1 MTETSSATT
10 PSYKASNSLKR
21 RLAIA
26 QLISSQLTFKIALR
40 FFFSPLRFPTP
51 ERELAFKQSSILN
64 RETVNNKRITLYQ
77 LGHSTKS
84 VLLVHGWSGRATQ
97 FYALAPGLEKAGY
110 KVFSF
115 TAPAHGSSD
124 DEETHMLE
132 FADCIKYLHE
142 KYGPFDAMIGHSIG
156 GMAILNAIEQG
167 VKTNKIVLLG
177 VPGYIKDVVA
187 DFCHRLGLNKKVEQK
202 LLSYLR
208 TQYGDDIEAFSTT
221 RLAEKMNIPGLII
234 HDVDDR
240 DVDIEFARQNHK
252 VWPKSKLVETNGLG
266 HRLILS
272 DANVIKKIT
281 EFILN

>member
-40 FFFSPLRFPTP
+40 FFFSPIRFPTP
-51 ERELAFKQSSILN
+51 ERELSIKQSGILS
-64 RETVNNKRITLYQ
+64 REIVNNKRITIYQ
-77 LGHSTKS
+77 YGKSTKT
-84 VLLVHGWSGRATQ
+84 VLLVHGWSGRASQ
-97 FYALAPGLEKAGY
+97 FYALTPELEKAGY
-110 KVFSF
+110 KVLSF
-115 TAPAHGSSD
+115 TAPAHGSSE
-124 DEETHMLE
+124 DEETNMLE
-132 FADCIKYLHE
+132 FADCIKFLDVM
-142 KYGPFDAMIGHSIG
+142 YGPFDALIGHSLG

-167 VKTNKIVLLG
+167 VKTNKVVFLG

-187 DFCHRLGLNKKVEQK
+187 DFCNRLGLNKKVEQK
-202 LLSYLR
+202 LLNHLSA
-208 TQYGDDIEAFSTT
+208 QYGGDIEVFSTT
-221 RLAEKMNIPGLII
+221 RLAAKMDIPGLII

-240 DVDIEFARQNHK
+240 DVAIEFARQNHK

-272 DANVIKKIT
+272 DANVIKKIK